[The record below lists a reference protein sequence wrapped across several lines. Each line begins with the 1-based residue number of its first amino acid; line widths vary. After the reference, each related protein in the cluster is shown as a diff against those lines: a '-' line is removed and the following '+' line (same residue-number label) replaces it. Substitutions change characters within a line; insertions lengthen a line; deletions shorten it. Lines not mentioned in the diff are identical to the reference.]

1 MSTEPEPEPEPGGKP
16 EKRPAP
22 YIPIAWVILTSVV
35 VVLCSAYLKSR
46 VFTSADQLLI
56 VAAPLG
62 FVLGG
67 TVGSIGI
74 HVRKKDAST
83 AVRVGGPLGTGCLGV
98 ISMGGVAAVVALA
111 GFLHALWIVFQAV
124 TNMR

>member
-1 MSTEPEPEPEPGGKP
+1 MSVEPEQQADGKP
-16 EKRPAP
+16 EKGPAP
-22 YIPIAWVILTSVV
+22 YLPIAWFVLTLIVV
-35 VVLCSAYLKSR
+35 ALCVAYLKSR
-46 VFTSADQLLI
+46 LFMSADQLLI

-67 TVGSIGI
+67 TIGSVGIQ
-74 HVRKKDAST
+74 VRKKDAST
-83 AVRVGGPLGTGCLGV
+83 AVRIGGPIGTGCLGV
-98 ISMGGVAAVVALA
+98 IGMGGVAAVVTFA